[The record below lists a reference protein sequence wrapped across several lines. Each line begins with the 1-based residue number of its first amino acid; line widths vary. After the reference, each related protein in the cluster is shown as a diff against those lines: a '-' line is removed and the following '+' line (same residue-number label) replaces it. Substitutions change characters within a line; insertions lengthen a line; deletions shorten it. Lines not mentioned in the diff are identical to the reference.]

1 MREGK
6 RRDNGIRRQNSEG
19 EPRLC
24 AKGDGAEH
32 DKKGREKKKK
42 KCIHIMEK
50 CRGEYTRDG
59 GIMVIE
65 LQK

>member
-32 DKKGREKKKK
+32 DKKGREKKRKSV
-42 KCIHIMEK
+42 
-50 CRGEYTRDG
+50 YA
-59 GIMVIE
+59 
-65 LQK
+65 